1 MSLAPTS
8 DEVLRLWRAGWPY
21 LHLEAEEAAR
31 ATRVATAAAE
41 AQGVPIYAW
50 TATAGLTG
58 RDDLASPEAAL
69 AAFAAGEGGAL
80 LLLHDLHRWL
90 DDRRLVSQLRDLAP
104 RLAAQG
110 RCAAVVAP
118 PFELPLELRS
128 DFAVVPVPA
137 PDAAE
142 LLALLEAG
150 GPIPAASAG
159 DDDPARRL
167 VQAALGL
174 PGSVAMRA
182 FAAARAVP
190 AGDDPVDLV
199 LGEKRRHLRDAFAL
213 EVVRDRV
220 GFDAVG
226 GLEALKQWLGERAG
240 AFTDEA
246 RHFGLPAP
254 KGALLLGIQGCG
266 KSLSAKAVAEHW
278 RLPLLRLDLAAIFG
292 GDTAPESGLRRALA
306 AAEQMAPLV
315 LWIDEIEKGFAGA
328 DPEAEGAVPAAARV
342 LGAFATWLQE
352 KTAPVFVVATANEVK
367 GLPPELLR
375 RGRFDEIFFVDLP
388 DEPARSDI
396 LALHLRRRARDPGRF
411 PVVELAHKTEH
422 FSGAELEQ
430 VVVSALY
437 RAFGA
442 GRDLDGDDL
451 VRAAADT
458 VPLYRTYEERVKALR
473 AWARGRA
480 RPAGRA
486 EAVVDLLR
494 GGAG

>member
-1 MSLAPTS
+1 MPVYS
-8 DEVLRLWRAGWPY
+8 
-21 LHLEAEEAAR
+21 
-31 ATRVATAAAE
+31 
-41 AQGVPIYAW
+41 W
-50 TATAGLTG
+50 TATGGLGG

-69 AAFAAGEGGAL
+69 SAFAAGEGAAL
-80 LLLHDLHRWL
+80 LLLYDLHRWL
-90 DDRRLVSQLRDLAP
+90 DDRRLVRHLRDLAP
-104 RLAAQG
+104 RLAEAG
-110 RCAAVVAP
+110 RCAVVVAP
-118 PFELPLELRS
+118 PFELPQELKAE
-128 DFAVVPVPA
+128 FAVVPVPA
-137 PDAAE
+137 PDADE
-142 LLALLEAG
+142 LAQILGVEPGAV
-150 GPIPAASAG
+150 ASL
-159 DDDPARRL
+159 PL
-167 VQAALGL
+167 IQAAQGL
-174 PGSVAMRA
+174 PEAVARRA
-182 FAAARAVP
+182 FAEARSVTGGDAVE
-190 AGDDPVDLV
+190 VV

-213 EVVRDRV
+213 EVVQDRV
-220 GFDAVG
+220 GFSAVG
-226 GLEALKQWLGERAG
+226 GLEALKQWLSERAG

-246 RHFGLPAP
+246 RQFGLPAP
-254 KGALLLGIQGCG
+254 KGALLLGVQGCG
-266 KSLSAKAVAEHW
+266 KSLSAKAVADHW

-292 GDTAPESGLRRALA
+292 GDTPPETGLRRALG

-328 DPEAEGAVPAAARV
+328 DPEAEGAAPAAARV

-388 DEPARSDI
+388 DEPARVDI
-396 LALHLRRRARDPGRF
+396 LGVHLQRRARDPARF
-411 PVVELAHKTEH
+411 PVAALAAKTEH

-442 GRDLDGDDL
+442 GRNLDGDDL

-473 AWARGRA
+473 AWAKGRA